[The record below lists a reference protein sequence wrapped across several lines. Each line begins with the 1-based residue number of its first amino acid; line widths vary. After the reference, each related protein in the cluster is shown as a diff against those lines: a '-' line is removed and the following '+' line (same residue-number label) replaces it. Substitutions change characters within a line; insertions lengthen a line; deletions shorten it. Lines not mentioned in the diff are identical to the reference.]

1 MPPRLRSTLQNVTS
15 HCARLLSFSGAI
27 EIALRSYWRN
37 LDGPPT
43 PYFDVDV
50 FPLTDLLS
58 SLSRISHSI
67 DQCNLPFIEKH
78 CRELWSFSDQ
88 LRKIE
93 GLSSH
98 NPSCCSRNVGVFDL
112 SELKTNFQ
120 LLLLD
125 LYEPELLFPLRWQGA
140 CATAHRAAPGF
151 ARAAVRC
158 TGFAALPLTRACAVP
173 ALKITSPS
181 WLHRPTAY
189 VEPSSVWSTW
199 TSEASAIRYAPSRV
213 RAERP
218 GTWMRPRGGMIGC
231 QDVNGSAKS
240 DEYNAI
246 RSITATGKG

>member
-1 MPPRLRSTLQNVTS
+1 VLGFCLFRELSKLR
-15 HCARLLSFSGAI
+15 F
-27 EIALRSYWRN
+27 ALIGEN
-37 LDGPPT
+37 LDEPPT
-43 PYFDVDV
+43 PYFDVDA

-67 DQCNLPFIEKH
+67 DQCDLPFLEKH
-78 CRELWSFSDQ
+78 CRKLWSFSDQ
-88 LRKIE
+88 LRTIE

-98 NPSCCSRNVGVFDL
+98 NPSCCSRNFGVFDL

-173 ALKITSPS
+173 ALRSP
-181 WLHRPTAY
+181 
-189 VEPSSVWSTW
+189 
-199 TSEASAIRYAPSRV
+199 
-213 RAERP
+213 
-218 GTWMRPRGGMIGC
+218 RPRG
-231 QDVNGSAKS
+231 S
-240 DEYNAI
+240 
-246 RSITATGKG
+246 TGLRLT